1 MTGLIVCLCCQHF
14 DLQEKSVGLCD
25 GKCQATATW
34 HFMARN
40 FNINILLDTECVIYV
55 KLHMVV
61 ILTKFYLFMP
71 CSVTLISRL
80 QGFKMVKTE
89 GFRSKFLTDQDQAL
103 QHTF

>member
-14 DLQEKSVGLCD
+14 DLQEKSVGLCV
-25 GKCQATATW
+25 GKCQATGYLAL
-34 HFMARN
+34 HGKKFQH
-40 FNINILLDTECVIYV
+40 NILLDTECVIYV